1 MHHRALGLIIVGLS
15 LLAGAAPASAVPVSP
30 TPGAVSI
37 RVEGSAATLV
47 PQTTVTTTTAPV
59 DKSGTSCPGTSVGGA
74 LQAVDPT
81 WSGAVD
87 PNFGSGAAG
96 QLLEVIKGESH
107 TFSGGTFYSIY
118 VNGRPSDFG
127 VCTTELH
134 PGDSVLIYAACAGAT
149 TGCVNG
155 SPLTATAPATVAPG
169 APFTV
174 AVTESTTTY
183 DPNPPY
189 ASSTT
194 DGPADKATVAGGGL
208 SALTGADGKATLTA
222 TARGPLTLLVTKTD
236 HVRQALGVCV
246 TDGNDGY
253 CGTSAPGTA
262 PVPAPATAPCTTTGH
277 DGRCGTVDTTAPA
290 PAIRGLRDQVR
301 FAHGHGPATLTGTA
315 GGDPAGI
322 KEVRL
327 RLTRTLGPRCTVY
340 DGALERLVRT
350 EVCGVKGGRSFAVG
364 AGPDWSYLLPAALP
378 RGRYVLDVIA
388 VDRAG
393 NVSTVSARGRDRI
406 VFFVG

>member
-15 LLAGAAPASAVPVSP
+15 LLGGASPAAAAG
-30 TPGAVSI
+30 TPGPVTI
-37 RVEGSAATLV
+37 RVEGADATLV
-47 PQTTVTTTTAPV
+47 PPTTVTTTTASV
-59 DKSGTSCPGTSVGGA
+59 DKAGVACPGTSAGGA
-74 LQAVDPT
+74 LQAVDPA
-81 WSGAVD
+81 WSGQ
-87 PNFGSGAAG
+87 NFDTPPDAAG
-96 QLLEVIKGESH
+96 QTVESIKGESH
-107 TFSGGTFYSIY
+107 SFATNTYWALY
-118 VNGRPSDFG
+118 VNGQAAQAG
-127 VCTTELH
+127 ICTTDVN
-134 PGDSVLIYAACAGAT
+134 PGDSILLYAACAGAT
-149 TGCVNG
+149 SGCIAG
-155 SPLTATAPATVAPG
+155 EPLAATAPATARPG
-169 APFTV
+169 EPFDV
-174 AVTESTTTY
+174 AVRETVTTY

-189 ASSTT
+189 GSTT
-194 DGPADKATVAGGGL
+194 ATSASQGATVAGGGL
-208 SALTGADGKATLTA
+208 SATTGADGRATLTA
-222 TARGPLTLLVTKTD
+222 TQRGPLSLLVTKTGQ
-236 HVRQALGVCV
+236 VRVPVSLCI
-246 TDGNDGY
+246 TDGADGF
-253 CGTSAPGTA
+253 CGTTKPGD
-262 PVPAPATAPCTTTGH
+262 PVAPAPAAAPCTTTGH

-350 EVCGVKGGRSFAVG
+350 TVCGVKGGRSFAVG
-364 AGPDWSYLLPAALP
+364 PGPDWSYLLPAALP